1 MDEHLTET
9 ELKRIRELYEVRYK
23 QFGNDYKTVG
33 WGSIKD
39 QLLRFNML
47 CRGLD
52 LTGKTILDIGCG
64 LGDIVPYL
72 EARYPAGFN
81 YTGIDLA
88 PSLVEAAKEEFKQ
101 PNINFVCGDMSKLDE
116 KDQYDIVL
124 LSGALSYRIQD
135 NESYTKTMLKKLF
148 RMSRE
153 VISLNFLSDYVEY
166 QEEKKFHYSPEEM
179 YQFAKT
185 LTKWVTIYSDYPLWE
200 FTIQLRHS
208 PIDTSRSDI

>member
-1 MDEHLTET
+1 M
-9 ELKRIRELYEVRYK
+9 
-23 QFGNDYKTVG
+23 
-33 WGSIKD
+33 
-39 QLLRFNML
+39 
-47 CRGLD
+47 
-52 LTGKTILDIGCG
+52 
-64 LGDIVPYL
+64 
-72 EARYPAGFN
+72 
-81 YTGIDLA
+81 
-88 PSLVEAAKEEFKQ
+88 
-101 PNINFVCGDMSKLDE
+101 
-116 KDQYDIVL
+116 L

>member
-1 MDEHLTET
+1 MDEHLTEA

-72 EARYPAGFN
+72 EVRYPAGFN

-101 PNINFVCGDMSKLDE
+101 PNINFICGDMSKLDE

-135 NESYTKTMLKKLF
+135 NKSYAKTMLKKLF

-153 VISLNFLSDYVEY
+153 VISLNFLSDYVDY
-166 QEEKKFHYSPEEM
+166 QEEKNFHYSPEEM

>member
-1 MDEHLTET
+1 MDECLTEA
-9 ELKRIRELYEVRYK
+9 ELQRIRELYEIRYS
-23 QFGNDYKTVG
+23 QFGNNYKTVG

-39 QLLRFNML
+39 QVLRFDML

-72 EARYPAGFN
+72 EARYPAGFK

-88 PSLVEAAKEEFKQ
+88 PSLIEAAQEEFTQ
-101 PNINFVCGDMSKLDE
+101 PNISFICGDMNKLNE
-116 KDQYDIVL
+116 SEQYDIVL
-124 LSGALSYRIQD
+124 LSGALSYRVHD
-135 NESYTKTMLKKLF
+135 NKSYAKAMLKKLF

-153 VISLNFLSDYVEY
+153 VISVNFLSDYVDY
-166 QEEKKFHYSPEEM
+166 QEEKNFHYSPEDM
-179 YQFAKT
+179 FQFAKT
-185 LTKWVTIYSDYPLWE
+185 LTKWVALYSDYPLWE

-208 PIDTSRSDI
+208 SIKTSRSEI

>member
-153 VISLNFLSDYVEY
+153 VISLNFLSDYVDY
-166 QEEKKFHYSPEEM
+166 QEEKNFHYSPEEM